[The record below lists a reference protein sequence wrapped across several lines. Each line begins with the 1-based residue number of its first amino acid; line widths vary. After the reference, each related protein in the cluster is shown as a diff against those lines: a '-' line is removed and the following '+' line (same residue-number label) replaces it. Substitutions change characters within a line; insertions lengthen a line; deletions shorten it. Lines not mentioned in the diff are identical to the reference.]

1 MRRKPR
7 WTPCR
12 PRSRPRIHAS
22 NKGVRASIISIREH
36 LVGDVRPA
44 VGLFSAAVFAVL
56 LIACVN
62 VTNLL
67 LARGVARQHELAVR
81 TALGADRRRVVAQLL
96 AETLL
101 LASVASLAGVLLA
114 QLAMR
119 SLANWGPRDVMWLD
133 SLHVDG
139 AALLFAALLAAGV
152 TVAAGLVPALRLSG
166 AGLQQPGLRTM
177 TADAGQRRLRLGLV
191 AVEVA
196 LALILV
202 SGTGLLLKSFVNLL
216 NVDTGFRQQGVMVL
230 QIFIGDRNSGAAA
243 LRSFHDR
250 VDRTRLPSCP
260 ASRPSAPCAPCR
272 FSNRTSTFAA
282 RCGCWISR
290 RRRPAVR

>member
-1 MRRKPR
+1 M
-7 WTPCR
+7 
-12 PRSRPRIHAS
+12 
-22 NKGVRASIISIREH
+22 
-36 LVGDVRPA
+36 
-44 VGLFSAAVFAVL
+44 FAVL

-67 LARGVARQHELAVR
+67 LARGAARQHELAVR
-81 TALGADRRRVVAQLL
+81 TALGADRRRVVTQLL

-119 SLANWGPRDVMWLD
+119 SLANWGPREVMWLD

-202 SGTGLLLKSFVNLL
+202 SGTGLLLRSFVNLL
-216 NVDTGFRQQGVMVL
+216 NVETGFRQQGVMVL
-230 QIFIGDRNSGAAA
+230 QIFTGDRNSGAAA

-250 VDRTRLPSCP
+250 VTEQIARLPGVQTVGTVRAMP
-260 ASRPSAPCAPCR
+260 

-290 RRRPAVR
+290 RHRPETR

>member
-1 MRRKPR
+1 MGGEGHRRSTRHSAPSSGYWQVVGRLKDGVSLAAAQAEMDAVSAKIEAENPR
-7 WTPCR
+7 
-12 PRSRPRIHAS
+12 S

-81 TALGADRRRVVAQLL
+81 TALGADRRRVVTQLL

-133 SLHVDG
+133 SLHVDR

-216 NVDTGFRQQGVMVL
+216 NVDSGLPAAGC
-230 QIFIGDRNSGAAA
+230 DGAAD
-243 LRSFHDR
+243 LHRGSQFRGRS
-250 VDRTRLPSCP
+250 
-260 ASRPSAPCAPCR
+260 
-272 FSNRTSTFAA
+272 AA
-282 RCGCWISR
+282 EF
-290 RRRPAVR
+290 P